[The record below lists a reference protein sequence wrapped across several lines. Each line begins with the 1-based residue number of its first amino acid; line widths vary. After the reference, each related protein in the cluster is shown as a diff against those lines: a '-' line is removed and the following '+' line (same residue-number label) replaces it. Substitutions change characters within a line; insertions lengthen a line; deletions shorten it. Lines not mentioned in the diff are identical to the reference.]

1 MTKVWADAIVGTRIR
16 YSINEKW
23 RVGLTADIGAGNAN
37 LDWQIFG
44 FVGYRF
50 KRPARSAAW
59 TNPTLP
65 TSTRR
70 TVTDVG
76 LTEILRNGG
85 GRGLLRTALTG
96 C

>member
-1 MTKVWADAIVGTRIR
+1 MTEVWADAIVGTRIR

-50 KRPARSAAW
+50 
-59 TNPTLP
+59 NPHF
-65 TSTRR
+65 
-70 TVTDVG
+70 G
-76 LTEILRNGG
+76 LTAGYRILGVREA
-85 GRGLLRTALTG
+85 REQRV
-96 C
+96 